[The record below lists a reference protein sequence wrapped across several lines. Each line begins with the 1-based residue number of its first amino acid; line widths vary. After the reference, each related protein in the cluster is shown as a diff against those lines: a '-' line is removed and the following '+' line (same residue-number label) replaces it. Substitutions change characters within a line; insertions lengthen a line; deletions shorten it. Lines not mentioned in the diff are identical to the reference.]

1 MRGAFPRVGT
11 QGEDLIEEAARL
23 ICEEGYAD
31 YRVAKLKAAE
41 RLGLSRNAALPDNA
55 RIEAVV
61 LERQQLFGGARYTRQ
76 LQAMRRAALQ
86 GMRLLA
92 AFQPRLAGSSVSGA
106 IGHGHRVQLHV
117 VADQAEA
124 VEMLLHDRRI
134 PFEQDE
140 RRYRL
145 ADGRE
150 RNVPL
155 LCFEADHVGVDIA
168 VFEPGSERHPPLS
181 QIDGKPARR
190 LTAEQVRA
198 LLESD
203 A

>member
-1 MRGAFPRVGT
+1 MRAAA
-11 QGEDLIEEAARL
+11 EELIEEAARL
-23 ICEEGYAD
+23 ICDEGYAD

-41 RLGLSRNAALPDNA
+41 RLGYGRGTTLPDNA

-61 LERQQLFGGARYTRQ
+61 LERQQLFGGDEYRAALT
-76 LQAMRRAALQ
+76 AMRRAAVQ
-86 GMRLLA
+86 GMRLLTS
-92 AFQPRLAGSSVSGA
+92 FQPRLAGSAVSGA
-106 IGHGHRVQLHV
+106 IGQGHRVQLHV
-117 VADQAEA
+117 VADQPES

-150 RNVPL
+150 ANVPL
-155 LCFEADHVGVDIA
+155 LCFEADGVGVDIA

-190 LTAEQVRA
+190 LNPDQVRA
-198 LLESD
+198 LLD
-203 A
+203 ASA